1 MFSFERTERRG
12 NSKFFF
18 PVEYTCSNSE
28 TKSINETDGLPQT
41 QAATH
46 FFSWSQQRAQIW
58 RGKNDWLLIVP
69 SWFPDCVQSSLCYVE
84 HNCISTSGALFV
96 WFVCFFLFPFFSI
109 TTTITAFV
117 CSSLL
122 NQSGVYWMV
131 KPITPF
137 GVATFNLQQA
147 CSVVI

>member
-69 SWFPDCVQSSLCYVE
+69 SWFPDCVQSSLCYAE
-84 HNCISTSGALFV
+84 HNRISTSGALFV
-96 WFVCFFLFPFFSI
+96 WFVCFVCFPSFQSQRRSLRLSARVFWIKVVCTEWWNPSPNLEWPRSI
-109 TTTITAFV
+109 
-117 CSSLL
+117 SSKHAA
-122 NQSGVYWMV
+122 W
-131 KPITPF
+131 
-137 GVATFNLQQA
+137 
-147 CSVVI
+147 